1 MIRLPARFHS
11 SKPNPAPWLA
21 AFALLLLLGAC
32 ASAPGLPETTYYRL
46 PDAAP
51 VQRLPAP
58 LIELPITVE
67 PFSADGLYSDRALIY
82 SPDADGGRLR
92 TYHYQ
97 LWIDPPVRLLQRR
110 LLGSLRELG
119 ITRVVADRLPAQMD
133 ALQIS
138 GRIAQ
143 LERVD
148 TGDGWQVAVALV
160 LRADPSGGGR
170 PWVIG
175 RYQRQLPVQGNTVAD
190 SVKTIGLALDQ
201 IQTEFFQDLVE
212 RASQPATDTEP
223 KIR

>member
-1 MIRLPARFHS
+1 MIRLPARFTH
-11 SKPNPAPWLA
+11 PARWLL
-21 AFALLLLLGAC
+21 AFALLALLGAC
-32 ASAPGLPETTYYRL
+32 ATAPGLPETTYYRL
-46 PDAAP
+46 PDASP
-51 VQRLPAP
+51 VTRLPAP

-67 PFSADGLYSDRALIY
+67 PFSADGLYSDRALIW

-119 ITRVVADRLPAQMD
+119 ITRVVADRLPAQLD
-133 ALQIS
+133 ALNIS
-138 GRIAQ
+138 GRIAR
-143 LERVD
+143 LERLQ
-148 TGDGWQVAVALV
+148 TGDGWQIAVALV

-175 RYQRQLPVQGNTVAD
+175 RYQRQLPVQGDTVAD
-190 SVKTIGLALDQ
+190 SVRTIGQALDQ

-212 RASQPATDTEP
+212 RASQPDTNTEP

>member
-1 MIRLPARFHS
+1 MIRLPARF
-11 SKPNPAPWLA
+11 PNPVALLA
-21 AFALLLLLGAC
+21 ACAMLLLLGAC
-32 ASAPGLPETTYYRL
+32 ATAPGLPETTYYRL

-51 VQRLPAP
+51 VTRLPAP

-67 PFSADGLYSDRALIY
+67 PFSADGLYSDRALIW

-119 ITRVVADRLPAQMD
+119 ITRVVADRLPAQLD
-133 ALQIS
+133 ALNIS
-138 GRIAQ
+138 GRIAR
-143 LERVD
+143 LERLQ

-175 RYQRQLPVQGNTVAD
+175 RYQRQLPVQGDTVAD
-190 SVKTIGLALDQ
+190 SVRTIGQALDQ
-201 IQTEFFQDLVE
+201 IQTEFFNDLVE
-212 RASQPATDTEP
+212 RAAQPDTDTEP

>member
-1 MIRLPARFHS
+1 MIRLPARF
-11 SKPNPAPWLA
+11 PNPVALLA
-21 AFALLLLLGAC
+21 ACAMLLLLGAC
-32 ASAPGLPETTYYRL
+32 ATAPGLPETTYYRL

-51 VQRLPAP
+51 VTRLPAP

-67 PFSADGLYSDRALIY
+67 PFSADGLYSDRALIW

-119 ITRVVADRLPAQMD
+119 ITRVVADRLPAQLD
-133 ALQIS
+133 ALNIS
-138 GRIAQ
+138 GRIAR
-143 LERVD
+143 LERLQ

-175 RYQRQLPVQGNTVAD
+175 RYQRKLPVQGDTVAD
-190 SVKTIGLALDQ
+190 SVRTIGQALDQ
-201 IQTEFFQDLVE
+201 IQTEFFNDLVE
-212 RASQPATDTEP
+212 RAAQPDTDTEP

>member
-1 MIRLPARFHS
+1 MIRLPARF
-11 SKPNPAPWLA
+11 PNPVALLA
-21 AFALLLLLGAC
+21 ACAMLLLLGAC
-32 ASAPGLPETTYYRL
+32 ATAPGLPETTYYRL

-51 VQRLPAP
+51 VTRLPAP

-67 PFSADGLYSDRALIY
+67 PLSADGLYSDRALIW

-119 ITRVVADRLPAQMD
+119 ITRVVADRLPAQLD
-133 ALQIS
+133 ALNIS
-138 GRIAQ
+138 GRIAR
-143 LERVD
+143 LERLQ
-148 TGDGWQVAVALV
+148 TGDGWQIAVALV

-175 RYQRQLPVQGNTVAD
+175 RYQRQLPVQGDTVAD
-190 SVKTIGLALDQ
+190 SVRTIGQALDQ

-212 RASQPATDTEP
+212 RASQPDTNTEP